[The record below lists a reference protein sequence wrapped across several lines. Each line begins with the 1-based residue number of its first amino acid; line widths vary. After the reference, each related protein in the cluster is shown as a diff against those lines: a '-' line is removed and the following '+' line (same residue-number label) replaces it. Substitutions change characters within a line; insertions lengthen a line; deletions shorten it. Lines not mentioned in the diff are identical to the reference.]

1 MAGTLTVANS
11 SMVLVVADLF
21 PSGVPL
27 QGYAA
32 DEVFSAEPATHIETM
47 MGVDGRLSGGWVP
60 SERTVNLSLMGDSDS
75 NFVFEE
81 WAGAQRQRRDA
92 LIATLIVTVFAINR
106 VYTCTYGFL
115 RTYSSLPDGR
125 RILQPRRYAITFQAI
140 DGAPA

>member
-11 SMVLVVADLF
+11 SMVLRIADLF
-21 PSGVPL
+21 DTGIAL

-47 MGVDGRLSGGWVP
+47 MGIDGRLSGGWVP
-60 SERTVNLSLMGDSDS
+60 SERTVNISLNGDSDS
-75 NFVFEE
+75 NFIFEE

-92 LIATLIVTVFAINR
+92 MIATLIVTIFSINR

-115 RTYSSLPDGR
+115 RTYSSLPDAR
-125 RILQPRRYAITFQAI
+125 RI
-140 DGAPA
+140 

>member
-11 SMVLVVADLF
+11 SMVLRIADLF
-21 PSGVPL
+21 STGVPL

-32 DEVFSAEPATHIETM
+32 DEVFSAEPAVHIETM

-60 SERTVNLSLMGDSDS
+60 AERTVSISLMGDSDS
-75 NFVFEE
+75 NIIFEE
-81 WAGAQRQRRDA
+81 WAGAQKQRRDA
-92 LIATLIVTVFAINR
+92 MLGTLIVTIFAINR

-115 RTYSSLPDGR
+115 RNYSSLPDAR
-125 RILQPRRYAITFQAI
+125 RVLQPRRYSITFQSI

>member
-11 SMVLVVADLF
+11 SIVLVVADLF
-21 PSGVPL
+21 PSGVAI
-27 QGYAA
+27 QGYST

-60 SERTVNLSLMGDSDS
+60 SERTVNITLMGDSDS
-75 NFVFEE
+75 NFIFEE
-81 WAGAQRQRRDA
+81 WGGAQKQRRDA
-92 LIATLIVTVFAINR
+92 MLSTLIVTVFAISR

-115 RTYSSLPDGR
+115 RTYSSMPDGR
-125 RILQPRRYAITFQAI
+125 RILQPRRYSITFQSI